1 MSNNLDLFFVTNNDK
16 FKPEHL
22 AALRTLCKDK
32 EDVSF
37 LYGVSLKSPI
47 TMFIISWFLGTYGV
61 DRFMLKDIKAGVAK
75 VAVFILFFI
84 LYIALIFSAAIA
96 SENNNYDY
104 FGGGLIFITVILCLT
119 AIIIFVFWLYDLCT
133 VIRRTKEYNFMKMC
147 EVLNLTN
154 VNISVS
160 QNNPTIT
167 TVSKTVSETV
177 SDKNIADN
185 E

>member
-1 MSNNLDLFFVTNNDK
+1 MQNNLDLFFVTNNDK
-16 FKPEHL
+16 FRPEHL
-22 AALRTLCKDK
+22 TALRNLCKDR

-75 VAVFILFFI
+75 VAVFVLFMIFYFI
-84 LYIALIFSAAIA
+84 FIFSAVIV
-96 SENNNYDY
+96 SEHNNE
-104 FGGGLIFITVILCLT
+104 FSGGLVFVMIIFFLT
-119 AIIIFVFWLYDLCT
+119 AIMVFGFWLYDLCT

-147 EVLNLTN
+147 EILNFTD
-154 VNISVS
+154 VNTSVS